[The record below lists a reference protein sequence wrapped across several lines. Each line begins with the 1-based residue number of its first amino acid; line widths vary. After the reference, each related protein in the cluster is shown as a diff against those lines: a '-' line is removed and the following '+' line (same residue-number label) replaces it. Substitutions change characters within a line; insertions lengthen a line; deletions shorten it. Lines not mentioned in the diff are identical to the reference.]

1 MKNKF
6 RNLLILCIL
15 MGACTIHAQQ
25 VNTLYFLENSP
36 MRHVINPAFQPVSKM
51 YLTLPA
57 MGYTSL
63 WVGNNA
69 FTMKDILFKDP
80 KTGNTITPFHPN
92 ADPQWLK
99 HKPNMVLVDAD
110 IYVNILGF
118 GYRVKDFGYATV
130 NISERVLAGASIH
143 KSILGINDLNIGA
156 FGPLTIG
163 ANAIAYTDIA
173 LGYSHKINDQW
184 TVGGKFKFLVGEA
197 YANAELKKITITSDY
212 EQLIVLGEGSI
223 TAAAPL
229 LWEQL
234 PDNIEDLS
242 GVDYSSLISSDIR
255 DLLKPAGMGAALDFG
270 VTYKPFEML
279 QVTASITDMGFI
291 NWTRMARG
299 SISIDTTYCGLEV
312 EAKDYMQNNQF
323 QLDNLTS
330 DFSEAMLGYA
340 DVLQVVGI
348 QKKKSFANALV
359 ANLNIGVDAY
369 FWEERIGVGVYSRTR
384 FYKHTATEE
393 LTLGAAFRPF
403 NWFNI
408 AASYSLINGH
418 WSNIGAGLS
427 IAPYDGLM
435 LTLATDYVPTTYA
448 KAALGENTFL
458 LPYKTAGINLSF
470 GIAVVLG
477 TNTKEKSNP
486 NLLIE
491 NQLTISQ

>member
-1 MKNKF
+1 MKILL
-6 RNLLILCIL
+6 RHLLIICLLSGIS
-15 MGACTIHAQQ
+15 TTHAQQ

-57 MGYTSL
+57 LGYTSI
-63 WVGNNA
+63 WAGNNA
-69 FTMKDILFKDP
+69 LTMRDCLFKDP
-80 KTGNTITPFHPN
+80 KTGHTITPLHPN
-92 ADPQWLK
+92 ADPNWLK
-99 HKPNMVLVDAD
+99 HKPNMILVDAD
-110 IYVNILGF
+110 VYVNILGF
-118 GYRVKDFGYATV
+118 GYRVQDFGYATV
-130 NISERVLAGASIH
+130 NISERVLAGASFN
-143 KSILGINDLNIGA
+143 KSLLGVNELSTSAI
-156 FGPLTIG
+156 GPLTIG

-184 TVGGKFKFLVGEA
+184 TVGGKFKLLVGEA
-197 YANAELKKITITSDY
+197 YADAEIKKLTITSDY
-212 EQLIVLGEGSI
+212 EQLTAFGEGSI

-234 PDNIEDLS
+234 PTDIEDFS
-242 GVDYSSLISSDIR
+242 GIEFSSLISSDIR
-255 DLLKPAGMGAALDFG
+255 DLLKPAGMGAALDLG
-270 VTYKPFEML
+270 MTYKPFDML

-291 NWTRMARG
+291 NWTRLARG
-299 SISIDTTYCGLEV
+299 TMAIDTTFCGIEL

-330 DFSEAMLGYA
+330 DLSNELMGYSDA
-340 DVLQVVGI
+340 LQITGI
-348 QKKKSFANALV
+348 KKNKSFASALV

-369 FWEERIGVGVYSRTR
+369 FWEDRIGVGLYSRTR
-384 FYKHTATEE
+384 FYKHTAIEE

-408 AASYSLINGH
+408 AASYSFINGH

-435 LTLATDYVPTTYA
+435 LTFATDYVPMTYA
-448 KAALGENTFL
+448 TASFENNTIS

-470 GIAVVLG
+470 GLAIVVG
-477 TNTKEKSNP
+477 TNQQKKSNQS
-486 NLLIE
+486 LSVD